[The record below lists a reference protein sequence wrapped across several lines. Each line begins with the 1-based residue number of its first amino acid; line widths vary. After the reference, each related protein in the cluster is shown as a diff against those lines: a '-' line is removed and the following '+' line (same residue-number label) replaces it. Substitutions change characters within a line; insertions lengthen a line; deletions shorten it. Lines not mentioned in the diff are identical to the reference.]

1 MKNKL
6 LNWAILLITFII
18 VAWLLFNIDL
28 WAGDWKSLFFYQDN
42 WIMYVYLAIMV
53 TIIGAI
59 IKKIFVIEVKAL
71 K

>member
-6 LNWAILLITFII
+6 INWAILLITFI
-18 VAWLLFNIDL
+18 VVVWLLFNIDL
-28 WAGDWKSLFFYQDN
+28 WAGDWKNLFFYQDN

-59 IKKIFVIEVKAL
+59 TKKVFLIEEKSA
-71 K
+71 